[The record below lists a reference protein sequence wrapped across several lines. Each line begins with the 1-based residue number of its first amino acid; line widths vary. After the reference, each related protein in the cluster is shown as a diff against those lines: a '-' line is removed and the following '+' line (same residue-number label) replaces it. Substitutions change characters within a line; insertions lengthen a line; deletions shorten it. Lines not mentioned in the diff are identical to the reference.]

1 MRARTKET
9 TVRKIFQVFAASLA
23 LLALSPALQAQGYPQ
38 KPIRWIVPWPAG
50 GGADIVARLM
60 STKLGEVLGQPV
72 IVDNRAGAAGN
83 IGAQVAAQSAPDGYT
98 IVFAYSGTHAVNP
111 HLYKKMSFK
120 ESDFVPVILL
130 TSVPQVLVVN
140 STVSAKNV
148 KELVAI
154 AKARPGSINYASSGN
169 GSINHLAG
177 EMFARMADIQLLHV
191 PYKGGGPAS
200 TALLA
205 GEVNMIF
212 GEPGTVIPLIKQGRV
227 HALAVSSRKRATSLP
242 DVPTIAEAGLP
253 GYDVTSWNGVLAPAG
268 TPAEIIS
275 RLNQAF
281 NRVLAMPEVRQ
292 AMLERGYEP
301 VGGEPGQFGKHIQQ
315 ELAKWG
321 PIVKRIGLQI
331 D

>member
-1 MRARTKET
+1 MRKT
-9 TVRKIFQVFAASLA
+9 FQAIAASLA
-23 LLALSPALQAQGYPQ
+23 LLTLSPAVLAQSYPQ

-83 IGAQVAAQSAPDGYT
+83 IGTQVAAQSAPDGYT

-111 HLYKKMSFK
+111 YLYKRMPFK

-140 STVSAKNV
+140 STVSAKSV
-148 KELVAI
+148 KELIAI
-154 AKARPGSINYASSGN
+154 AKARPGSVSYASSGN

-177 EMFARMADIQLLHV
+177 EMFAHMAKIQLLHV

-212 GEPGTVIPLIKQGRV
+212 GEPGTVIPMIKQGRV
-227 HALAVSSRKRATSLP
+227 QGLAVSSLKRTASLP
-242 DVPTIAEAGLP
+242 DLPTIAEAGLP

-268 TPAEIIS
+268 TPAGIVNRI
-275 RLNQAF
+275 NQAF
-281 NRVLAMPEVRQ
+281 NRVLAMPEIRQ
-292 AMLERGYEP
+292 ALLDRGYEP
-301 VGGEPGQFGKHIQQ
+301 VGGDPAQFGRHMRQ
-315 ELAKWG
+315 ELDKWG

>member
-140 STVSAKNV
+140 STVSARNV

-268 TPAEIIS
+268 TPAEVII

>member
-1 MRARTKET
+1 M
-9 TVRKIFQVFAASLA
+9 RKIFQVLAASLA

-111 HLYKKMSFK
+111 HLYKKMPFK
-120 ESDFVPVILL
+120 ESDFVPIIQL

-140 STVSAKNV
+140 ATVSAKSV
-148 KELVAI
+148 KELIAV
-154 AKARPGSINYASSGN
+154 AKARPGSISYASSGN

-177 EMFARMADIQLLHV
+177 EMFARMAAVQLLHV

-242 DVPTIAEAGLP
+242 DVPTIAEGGLP

-268 TPAEIIS
+268 TPAEIVI

-321 PIVKRIGLQI
+321 PIVTRIGLQI

>member
-268 TPAEIIS
+268 TPAEIII

>member
-1 MRARTKET
+1 ML
-9 TVRKIFQVFAASLA
+9 I
-23 LLALSPALQAQGYPQ
+23 LSPGLHAQAYPQ

-50 GGADIVARLM
+50 GGADIVARLI
-60 STKLGEVLGQPV
+60 STRLGEVLGQPV

-83 IGAQVAAQSAPDGYT
+83 IGAQVAAQNGPDGYT
-98 IVFAYSGTHAVNP
+98 ILFAYSGTHAVNP
-111 HLYKKMSFK
+111 HLYKKLPFK
-120 ESDFVPVILL
+120 ETDFVPVILL

-140 STVSAKNV
+140 ATVSARTVTELINV
-148 KELVAI
+148 
-154 AKARPGSINYASSGN
+154 AKARPGTISYASSGN

-177 EMFARMADIQLLHV
+177 EMFARMAGIQLLHV

-227 HALAVSSRKRATSLP
+227 HALAVSSRKRSTTLP
-242 DVPTIAEAGLP
+242 DVPTVAEAGVP
-253 GYDVTSWNGVLAPAG
+253 GYDVASWNGVLAPAG
-268 TPAEIIS
+268 TPTQIIS

-281 NRVLAMPEVRQ
+281 NRVLSMPDIRQ
-292 AMLERGYEP
+292 ALLERGYEP
-301 VGGEPGQFGKHIQQ
+301 VGGTPDQFGKHMQQ

-321 PIVKRIGLQI
+321 PVVKRIGLQI

>member
-1 MRARTKET
+1 M
-9 TVRKIFQVFAASLA
+9 RKIFQVFAASLA

-268 TPAEIIS
+268 TPAEIII

>member
-1 MRARTKET
+1 M
-9 TVRKIFQVFAASLA
+9 RKIFQVLAASLA

-111 HLYKKMSFK
+111 HLYKKMPFK
-120 ESDFVPVILL
+120 ESDFVPIIQL

-140 STVSAKNV
+140 STVSAKSV
-148 KELVAI
+148 KELIAV
-154 AKARPGSINYASSGN
+154 AKARPGSISYASSGN

-177 EMFARMADIQLLHV
+177 EMFARMAAVQLLHV

-242 DVPTIAEAGLP
+242 DVPTIAEGGLP

-268 TPAEIIS
+268 TPAEIVI

-321 PIVKRIGLQI
+321 PIVTRIGLQI

>member
-1 MRARTKET
+1 M
-9 TVRKIFQVFAASLA
+9 RKI
-23 LLALSPALQAQGYPQ
+23 LLAFSATLAMLILSPGLHAQAYPQ

-50 GGADIVARLM
+50 GGADIVARLI
-60 STKLGEVLGQPV
+60 STRLGEVLGQPV

-83 IGAQVAAQSAPDGYT
+83 IGAQVAAQNGPDGYT
-98 IVFAYSGTHAVNP
+98 ILFAYSGTHAVNP
-111 HLYKKMSFK
+111 HLYKKLPFK
-120 ESDFVPVILL
+120 ETDFVPVILL

-140 STVSAKNV
+140 ATVSARTVTELINV
-148 KELVAI
+148 
-154 AKARPGSINYASSGN
+154 AKARPGTISYASSGN

-177 EMFARMADIQLLHV
+177 EMFARMAGIQLLHV

-227 HALAVSSRKRATSLP
+227 HALAVSSRKRSTTLP
-242 DVPTIAEAGLP
+242 DVPTVAEAGVP
-253 GYDVTSWNGVLAPAG
+253 GYDVASWNGVLAPAG
-268 TPAEIIS
+268 TPTQIIS

-281 NRVLAMPEVRQ
+281 NRVLSMPDIRQ
-292 AMLERGYEP
+292 ALLERGYEP
-301 VGGEPGQFGKHIQQ
+301 VGGTPDQFGKHMQQ

-321 PIVKRIGLQI
+321 PVVKRIGLQI